1 MIYAALIL
9 LAVGGVDLV
18 RTVFRRAGATPLTVG
33 FGVVM
38 VLAVLLG
45 LLAGAPAA
53 GIAGA
58 VVAGLWLWLM
68 PDRGHSPVSIWP
80 AAGVGVLSA
89 LSILLVP
96 AEHGTGAFGRLEI
109 TSPLGELTLPGV
121 LMMVGALAYL
131 LESANVVVR
140 AALERENIAP
150 SPDPVDEAEAEA
162 EAVAEAQA
170 AMVAVAEPPPSA
182 PVAEAVPAPSPVVQ
196 PALAP
201 GQVMRGG
208 RLIGPLERAIVFG
221 LTLAAAYPLLAAFI
235 AAKGIVRF
243 PEISRDGDGGDRAE
257 YFLVGSMVSWVQAL
271 SGAFLVWWGLRS

>member
-1 MIYAALIL
+1 MIFAALIL

-18 RTVFRRAGATPLTVG
+18 RTVFRRAAATPITVG
-33 FGVVM
+33 IGVVLGL
-38 VLAVLLG
+38 VVIIG
-45 LLAGAPAA
+45 LLAGAPGA
-53 GIAGA
+53 GVAGA
-58 VVAGLWLWLM
+58 VIAGFWLWLM
-68 PDRGHSPVSIWP
+68 PDRGRSPASVWP
-80 AAGVGVLSA
+80 AAGVGALSA
-89 LSILLVP
+89 LTIVLVP
-96 AEHGTGAFGRLEI
+96 AEHGTGAFGRVELD
-109 TSPLGELTLPGV
+109 SPLGPLTLPGLL
-121 LMMVGALAYL
+121 LMLGALAYL

-150 SPDPVDEAEAEA
+150 APDPEDEAEEAAELDA
-162 EAVAEAQA
+162 EEAPEVVAPE
-170 AMVAVAEPPPSA
+170 
-182 PVAEAVPAPSPVVQ
+182 PAPLPK
-196 PALAP
+196 LGP

>member
-1 MIYAALIL
+1 MIFAGLLL

-18 RTVFRRAGATPLTVG
+18 RTVFRRASATVLTVG
-33 FGVVM
+33 LSVVM
-38 VLAVLLG
+38 VTAVVIG

-53 GIAGA
+53 GFAGA

-68 PDRGHSPVSIWP
+68 PDRGHSPASIWP
-80 AAGVGVLSA
+80 AAGVGA
-89 LSILLVP
+89 LAALAIVLVP
-96 AEHGTGAFGRLEI
+96 ADHGTGAFGRVEI
-109 TSPLGELTLPGV
+109 AAPLGPLSLPALV
-121 LMMVGALAYL
+121 LLLGALTYL
-131 LESANVVVR
+131 LEAANVVVR

-150 SPDPVDEAEAEA
+150 APDPSDEAHDDG
-162 EAVAEAQA
+162 
-170 AMVAVAEPPPSA
+170 AEPA
-182 PVAEAVPAPSPVVQ
+182 IEAAVLPK
-196 PALAP
+196 LGP

-221 LTLAAAYPLLAAFI
+221 LTLASAYPLLAAFI

-271 SGAFLVWWGLRS
+271 ALAFLVWWGLRS